1 MPRSVSSLSGTI
13 NCDMSKSKIL
23 THNAK
28 IRLLTQ
34 TQITQTNLKH
44 NRLRKEHM
52 KTASGSKGQ
61 GQGQEQGTGAGTEDR
76 DRDLNRDR
84 GRGKG
89 KGWGQGTGDR
99 GQGQGLEHG

>member
-76 DRDLNRDR
+76 DWDLNRDR
-84 GRGKG
+84 GRGMG